1 MCKFTTYH
9 TGAKQYFSKFFFSLK
24 SCFRVTLGRNESVV
38 LIVAMFVDPSVLPYT
53 TNTLVVTAI
62 SNRGDTSHTQAH
74 LSVVPKV
81 CPINLPFGFIQL
93 GFSLLP
99 SLCL

>member
-1 MCKFTTYH
+1 MCKFTIYH
-9 TGAKQYFSKFFFSLK
+9 TGAKQYFSKFFFFLK

-38 LIVAMFVDPSVLPYT
+38 LTVTMFVDPSVLPYT

-81 CPINLPFGFIQL
+81 CPINPPFGFIQR
-93 GFSLLP
+93 LLSTP
-99 SLCL
+99 QSLCV